1 MGLISY
7 KTIQKCDLEGL
18 EVAYSRGFVRKR
30 GFRPAEGSKVRN
42 FADNGSPND
51 LDEVILNLPEVLRGS
66 ECFKLQGRCQCN
78 VTKQFRGF
86 QKGRTDLFLS
96 YKEKSDFLAVK

>member
-18 EVAYSRGFVRKR
+18 EVACSRSLVGKR

-42 FADNGSPND
+42 LVWNGSPND
-51 LDEVILNLPEVLRGS
+51 FDKPILNLPEILRGS
-66 ECFKLQGRCQCN
+66 EL
-78 VTKQFRGF
+78 
-86 QKGRTDLFLS
+86 L
-96 YKEKSDFLAVK
+96 

>member
-18 EVAYSRGFVRKR
+18 EVAYSRGLVRKR

-42 FADNGSPND
+42 LAYIGSPND
-51 LDEVILNLPEVLRGS
+51 FYKLILNLQEVLRVS
-66 ECFKLQGRCQCN
+66 EL
-78 VTKQFRGF
+78 
-86 QKGRTDLFLS
+86 L
-96 YKEKSDFLAVK
+96 

>member
-18 EVAYSRGFVRKR
+18 EVACLRGLVRKR

-42 FADNGSPND
+42 LAYNGSPND
-51 LDEVILNLPEVLRGS
+51 FDNLILNLPEVLRGS
-66 ECFKLQGRCQCN
+66 EL
-78 VTKQFRGF
+78 
-86 QKGRTDLFLS
+86 L
-96 YKEKSDFLAVK
+96 